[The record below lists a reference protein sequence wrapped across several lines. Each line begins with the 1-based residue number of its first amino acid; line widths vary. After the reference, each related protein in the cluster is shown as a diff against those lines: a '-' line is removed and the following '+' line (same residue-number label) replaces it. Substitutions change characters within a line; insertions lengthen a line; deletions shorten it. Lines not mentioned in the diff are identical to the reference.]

1 MKKLLLILSLN
12 FYLLPTV
19 SQNNYLDFDGVNDY
33 VDVPNSG
40 VLISGANAL
49 SMTCKVY
56 PKNVAPT
63 WPDYDGILGFRND
76 TNCDFYL
83 IQLTASQVEGRFRN
97 ANGTAYTLTYN
108 GLVLNQWNHFFLI
121 YNGTTLKLYSGE
133 TEVASVSASGSMPV
147 SPTNTFQIGVM
158 KYGTTLFYNKGYID
172 EVSLWNKALN
182 TGNISSI
189 IANSG
194 EIVNALSETQLK
206 VYYKFNQGIAYGSN
220 TGLTT
225 LIDEKTTQNG
235 TLINF
240 GLIGTSS
247 NWGSQSLNISDFS
260 TKPTLSVYPNPAE
273 NFLTISCQNTIEN
286 IKILDSTGRLILEQA
301 SPKDIVSIAHLNSGS
316 YLLVVNNTEVT
327 RFIKK

>member
-1 MKKLLLILSLN
+1 
-12 FYLLPTV
+12 
-19 SQNNYLDFDGVNDY
+19 
-33 VDVPNSG
+33 
-40 VLISGANAL
+40 
-49 SMTCKVY
+49 
-56 PKNVAPT
+56 
-63 WPDYDGILGFRND
+63 
-76 TNCDFYL
+76 
-83 IQLTASQVEGRFRN
+83 
-97 ANGTAYTLTYN
+97 
-108 GLVLNQWNHFFLI
+108 
-121 YNGTTLKLYSGE
+121 
-133 TEVASVSASGSMPV
+133 
-147 SPTNTFQIGVM
+147 
-158 KYGTTLFYNKGYID
+158 
-172 EVSLWNKALN
+172 VSLWNKALN

-260 TKPTLSVYPNPAE
+260 TKPTLSIYPNPAE

>member
-1 MKKLLLILSLN
+1 MKRLLLTLAFT
-12 FYLLPTV
+12 FYLLPAV

-40 VLISGANAL
+40 ILISGANAL
-49 SMTCKVY
+49 SMTCKIF
-56 PKNVAPT
+56 PKNAAPT

-83 IQLTASQVEGRFRN
+83 IQLTASQIEGRFRN
-97 ANGTAYTLTYN
+97 ANGTAFTLTYN
-108 GLVLNQWNHFFLI
+108 GLVLNQWNHFFMV

-158 KYGTTLFYNKGYID
+158 KYGTTFFYNKGYID

-182 TGNISSI
+182 AGSISAI
-189 IANSG
+189 VANSG

-206 VYYKFNQGIAYGSN
+206 VYYKFNQGIAYGTN
-220 TGLTT
+220 TGLTN
-225 LIDEKTTQNG
+225 LIDEKATQNG
-235 TLINF
+235 TLFNF
-240 GLIGTSS
+240 GLLGTSS
-247 NWGSQSLNISDFS
+247 NWGSQSLGMSDFT
-260 TKPTLSVYPNPAE
+260 TKPTLSIYPNPVE
-273 NFLTISCQNTIEN
+273 NLLTVSSQNTIEN
-286 IKILDSTGRLILEQA
+286 IKILDVMGRLILEQA
-301 SPKDIVSIAHLNSGS
+301 SPEAIISIANLHSGS
-316 YLLVVNNTEVT
+316 YLLVLNNTEVI